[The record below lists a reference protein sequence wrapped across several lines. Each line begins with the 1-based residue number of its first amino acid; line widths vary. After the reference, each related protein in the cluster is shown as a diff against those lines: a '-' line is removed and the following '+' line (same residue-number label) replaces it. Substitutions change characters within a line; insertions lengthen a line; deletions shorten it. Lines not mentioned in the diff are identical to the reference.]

1 MNTMNS
7 EKTTFIRATLN
18 NALENIKQ
26 TGIPINRLSQVKTTY
41 SNGAINYDIGSVKEE
56 IQLYVIASNPGIAL
70 DDNEI
75 QKKQDILVQYAKMIA
90 LCLAYLPLYG
100 KGSKQEQLFANE
112 WRRLEREITLQ
123 ELKQMQAY

>member
-1 MNTMNS
+1 MNK

-18 NALENIKQ
+18 NSLENLKQ
-26 TGIPINRLSQVKTTY
+26 TGIPINRLSQVKIIY

-56 IQLYVIASNPGIAL
+56 IQLYVINSNPGIAL
-70 DDNEI
+70 DDNKI
-75 QKKQDILVQYAKMIA
+75 QKKQDILVQDAKMIA